1 MPSSPTT
8 RNARKT
14 KCYCGVLPCMLLPMA
29 YLVYLQLWP
38 MWDSR
43 GTGRLAAFLGQTT
56 ETSPDEL
63 VPAPA
68 PPAILAEHS
77 QKTVPSVAPMRIA
90 VPTTIQAGREETSIA
105 VATTTTVA
113 TEAVTTAETTTTL
126 IQTSAEMAATTTFVA
141 SSMPASTTALLR
153 RADGKRQFDGC
164 VPPVCKPPPDAP
176 SVSISEVP
184 LNSQVATLLSSLA
197 PHVSPRLYVIS
208 VTGEPQVER
217 AVLMQPILERS
228 LGPEDEVF
236 HICGPRCEKL
246 AAGKLRNLVVMPD
259 SAFPGGK
266 CHHLNGEECSGYKR
280 ASLKY
285 PYALVHLVRELKRLG
300 RPLPKWWLLKDTDTY
315 VGSVP
320 LVVKSVE
327 GYDPSLPV
335 MFAQM
340 AGSPQGGGG
349 LLFSSALAEEL
360 AMVFGDRML
369 TYMVEHIIDGTFY
382 WDEHTVTFAKYWVS
396 GGTGQVKENHVLQA
410 FSPHQEICML
420 PDKGPE
426 RLYEN
431 MPDCHIIPNVCL
443 CARSPMPATWHFL
456 YNNRPWEESIQLL
469 DSFYSGTLSAST
481 SSPGTSSS
489 QSGTGI
495 SSQTSDVP
503 ANAAVASIVASLAQQ
518 STPRLYVISA
528 AGEPQ
533 VEQAVMMQRTLE
545 RSLGP
550 EDAVFHVCGPRCE
563 KAAAGRL
570 RNLIVMPDSAFPG
583 SRCVHPNGQ
592 ECSGYKRASLKYPY
606 ALTNLVREMKQ
617 AGRPL
622 PQWWLLKDTDTF
634 VGSVPLLMTATDGI
648 DPSKERVM
656 LAHMA
661 GSPQGGGG
669 LLFSSVLAEELAIA
683 HGERMLA
690 YMVDKITSD
699 GHFYWDG
706 NVATFVKDW
715 AGGKVLDSGL
725 LQTHS
730 PLQKRFCQPDQ
741 GWSPGPE
748 CYEIP
753 KLCLCA
759 RSVRPATWHFRD
771 NPGPWEE
778 PVRLL
783 ESFYDENSAG
793 KDL

>member
-1 MPSSPTT
+1 MS
-8 RNARKT
+8 
-14 KCYCGVLPCMLLPMA
+14 
-29 YLVYLQLWP
+29 
-38 MWDSR
+38 
-43 GTGRLAAFLGQTT
+43 
-56 ETSPDEL
+56 
-63 VPAPA
+63 
-68 PPAILAEHS
+68 H
-77 QKTVPSVAPMRIA
+77 
-90 VPTTIQAGREETSIA
+90 
-105 VATTTTVA
+105 
-113 TEAVTTAETTTTL
+113 
-126 IQTSAEMAATTTFVA
+126 
-141 SSMPASTTALLR
+141 
-153 RADGKRQFDGC
+153 
-164 VPPVCKPPPDAP
+164 
-176 SVSISEVP
+176 
-184 LNSQVATLLSSLA
+184 
-197 PHVSPRLYVIS
+197 
-208 VTGEPQVER
+208 GER
-217 AVLMQPILERS
+217 M
-228 LGPEDEVF
+228 
-236 HICGPRCEKL
+236 
-246 AAGKLRNLVVMPD
+246 
-259 SAFPGGK
+259 
-266 CHHLNGEECSGYKR
+266 
-280 ASLKY
+280 
-285 PYALVHLVRELKRLG
+285 LVH
-300 RPLPKWWLLKDTDTY
+300 
-315 VGSVP
+315 
-320 LVVKSVE
+320 
-327 GYDPSLPV
+327 
-335 MFAQM
+335 
-340 AGSPQGGGG
+340 
-349 LLFSSALAEEL
+349 
-360 AMVFGDRML
+360 MVDKI
-369 TYMVEHIIDGTFY
+369 TSDGHFY
-382 WDEHTVTFAKYWVS
+382 WDGNVGTIVSDWVK
-396 GGTGQVKENHVLQA
+396 GKVVDTGLLQTH
-410 FSPHQEICML
+410 SPLQKRFCL
-420 PDKGPE
+420 PDKDWNPGPE
-426 RLYEN
+426 
-431 MPDCHIIPNVCL
+431 CHEIPNLCL
-443 CARSPMPATWHFL
+443 CARSQRPATWHFRD
-456 YNNRPWEESIQLL
+456 NPGPWEEPVRLL
-469 DSFYSGTLSAST
+469 EKFYDLAAA
-481 SSPGTSSS
+481 PGTGATATPS
-489 QSGTGI
+489 
-495 SSQTSDVP
+495 P
-503 ANAAVASIVASLAQQ
+503 AAVNTAVAAIVASLTQQ

-533 VEQAVMMQRTLE
+533 AEQAVMMQRTLE

-550 EDAVFHVCGPRCE
+550 EDALFHVCGPRCE
-563 KAAAGRL
+563 RAAAGRL